1 MGIIIKKGGSFS
13 YEKLRSTYNLK
24 CPKNFNFGFDI
35 ISGKYGKSEK
45 TALISI
51 EKSSKT
57 FKKISYKEL
66 NENSSKFATA
76 LKNLGIE
83 KNDKVLVILPRIPE
97 WYYCILGC
105 SKVGAVAIPCT
116 KMLKAKDIEYRAKKS
131 NAKVII
137 STSESSSEIN
147 KIKDNCKSLKYKI
160 LVKDKKDDWYNYD
173 EICNKS
179 DINFDRNMVP
189 PTKSNDLML
198 IYFTSGSTAMPKMV
212 GRDQSYAFSHII
224 TQKYWQDLKSTDIH
238 WTLTDTGWAKAAW
251 GLLYPPLLAGCTII
265 LYDNDGFDLDEHL
278 EIIKKHKVTTFCA
291 PPTIYRLMAQSNLAN
306 FEVSSLRHCFSA
318 GEPLN
323 PEAMRSWKNATGCD
337 VYDGYGQTETIN
349 IIANFPG
356 MKIKKGSMG
365 RPCPGFE
372 IEIIYNQANI
382 LEINQ
387 IGNIGIK
394 ITDPYPPGL
403 FRGYYQDQKKTSEVF
418 KNGWYF
424 TGDTATKDKDG
435 YFWFVGRSD
444 DIITSSGY
452 RISPFEV
459 ESVLLEH
466 PYIVEAAVVAKPD
479 KVRGEIVAAF
489 IVLGKNYNGNRK
501 LKLEIQEFVKNNTAP
516 YKYPREIIFTKN
528 LPKTISGKIRR
539 IDLRNKIIK
548 I

>member
-1 MGIIIKKGGSFS
+1 LKKDISFS
-13 YEKLRSTYNLK
+13 YEKIRLSHDLK
-24 CPKNFNFGFDI
+24 CPDNFNFGFDI
-35 ISGKYGKSEK
+35 ISDKYGKSKK
-45 TALISI
+45 TALIAI
-51 EKSSKT
+51 EKSTKEI
-57 FKKISYKEL
+57 KKISYKEL
-66 NENSSKFATA
+66 NENSSKFANA
-76 LKNLGIE
+76 LKNFGI
-83 KNDKVLVILPRIPE
+83 KKKDNILVILPRIPE

-116 KMLKAKDIEYRAKKS
+116 NMLKAKDIEYRAKKS

-173 EICNKS
+173 EICKKS
-179 DINFDRNMVP
+179 DANFYRDMVP

-212 GRDQSYAFSHII
+212 GRDHSYAFSHII
-224 TQKYWQDLKSTDIH
+224 TKKYWQDLKSTDIH

-265 LYDNDGFDLDEHL
+265 LYNNEGFDLDEHL

-291 PPTIYRLMAQSNLAN
+291 PPTIYRLMAQSNLAK
-306 FEVSSLRHCFSA
+306 FDVSSLRHCFSA

-356 MKIKKGSMG
+356 MPIKKGSMG

-372 IEIIYNQANI
+372 IEIIDNQANI
-382 LEINQ
+382 LETNQ

-539 IDLRNKIIK
+539 IDLRNKIIT

>member
-66 NENSSKFATA
+66 NENSSKFANA

-265 LYDNDGFDLDEHL
+265 LYNNDGFDLDEHL
-278 EIIKKHKVTTFCA
+278 EIIKKHQVTTFCA

-306 FEVSSLRHCFSA
+306 FEVTSLRHCFSA

-356 MKIKKGSMG
+356 MPIKEGSMG

-372 IEIIYNQANI
+372 IEIIDDQANI
-382 LEINQ
+382 LQINQ

-435 YFWFVGRSD
+435 YIWFVGRSD

-539 IDLRNKIIK
+539 IDLRNKLIK
-548 I
+548 M

>member
-1 MGIIIKKGGSFS
+1 MKKDISFS
-13 YEKLRSTYNLK
+13 YEKIRSSHDLK
-24 CPKNFNFGFDI
+24 CPDNFNFGFDI
-35 ISGKYGKSEK
+35 ISDKYGKSEK
-45 TALISI
+45 TALIAI
-51 EKSSKT
+51 QKST
-57 FKKISYKEL
+57 KKVRNISYKEL
-66 NENSSKFATA
+66 NENSSKFANA
-76 LKNLGIE
+76 LKNFGI
-83 KNDKVLVILPRIPE
+83 KKKDNILVILPRIPE

-173 EICNKS
+173 EICKKS
-179 DINFDRNMVP
+179 DVNFGRDMVP

-212 GRDQSYAFSHII
+212 ERDHSYAFSHII

-372 IEIIYNQANI
+372 IEIIDNQANI

-479 KVRGEIVAAF
+479 NVRGEIVAAF

>member
-1 MGIIIKKGGSFS
+1 MKKDISFS
-13 YEKLRSTYNLK
+13 YEKIRSSHDLK
-24 CPKNFNFGFDI
+24 CPNNFNFGFDI
-35 ISGKYGKSEK
+35 ISDKYGKSEK
-45 TALISI
+45 TALIAI
-51 EKSSKT
+51 QKSTK
-57 FKKISYKEL
+57 KVQKISYKEL
-66 NENSSKFATA
+66 NENSSKFANA
-76 LKNLGIE
+76 LKNFGI
-83 KNDKVLVILPRIPE
+83 KKKDNILVILPRIPE

-116 KMLKAKDIEYRAKKS
+116 NMLKAKDIEYRAKKS

-137 STSESSSEIN
+137 STSKSSSEIN

-173 EICNKS
+173 EICKKS
-179 DINFDRNMVP
+179 DVNFYRDMVP

-212 GRDQSYAFSHII
+212 GRDHSYAFSHII
-224 TQKYWQDLKSTDIH
+224 TKKYWQDLKSTDIH

-265 LYDNDGFDLDEHL
+265 LYNNEGFDLDEHL

-356 MKIKKGSMG
+356 MQIKKGSMG

-372 IEIIYNQANI
+372 IEIIDNQANI

-489 IVLGKNYNGNRK
+489 IVLGKNYNGNIK

-539 IDLRNKIIK
+539 IDLRNKIIT

>member
-1 MGIIIKKGGSFS
+1 MKKDISFS
-13 YEKLRSTYNLK
+13 YKKIRSSHDLK
-24 CPKNFNFGFDI
+24 CPDNFNFGFDI
-35 ISGKYGKSEK
+35 ISDKYGKSEK
-45 TALISI
+45 LALIAI
-51 EKSSKT
+51 EKNTKKI
-57 FKKISYKEL
+57 KKISYKEL
-66 NENSSKFATA
+66 NENSSKFANA
-76 LKNLGIE
+76 LKNFGI
-83 KNDKVLVILPRIPE
+83 KKKDNILVILPRIPE

-173 EICNKS
+173 EICKNS

-212 GRDQSYAFSHII
+212 GRDHSYAFSHII

-356 MKIKKGSMG
+356 MPIKKGSMG

-372 IEIIYNQANI
+372 IEIIDNQANI

-539 IDLRNKIIK
+539 IDLRNKLIK

>member
-1 MGIIIKKGGSFS
+1 MKKDISFS
-13 YEKLRSTYNLK
+13 YEKIRSSHDLK
-24 CPKNFNFGFDI
+24 CPDNFNFGFDI
-35 ISGKYGKSEK
+35 ISDKYGKSEK
-45 TALISI
+45 TALIAI
-51 EKSSKT
+51 QKSTK
-57 FKKISYKEL
+57 KVQKISYKEL
-66 NENSSKFATA
+66 NENSSKFANA
-76 LKNLGIE
+76 LKNFGI
-83 KNDKVLVILPRIPE
+83 KKKDNILVILPRIPE

-173 EICNKS
+173 EICKKS
-179 DINFDRNMVP
+179 DVNFGRDMVP

-212 GRDQSYAFSHII
+212 ERDQSYAFSHII

-356 MKIKKGSMG
+356 MPIKKGSMG

-372 IEIIYNQANI
+372 IEIIDNQANI

>member
-1 MGIIIKKGGSFS
+1 MKKDISFS
-13 YEKLRSTYNLK
+13 YEKIRSSHDLK
-24 CPKNFNFGFDI
+24 CPDNFNFGFDI
-35 ISGKYGKSEK
+35 ISDEYGKSEK
-45 TALISI
+45 TALIAI
-51 EKSSKT
+51 QKSTK
-57 FKKISYKEL
+57 KVQKISYKEL
-66 NENSSKFATA
+66 NENSSKFANA
-76 LKNLGIE
+76 LKNFGI
-83 KNDKVLVILPRIPE
+83 KKKDNILVILPRIPE

-173 EICNKS
+173 EICKKS
-179 DINFDRNMVP
+179 DVNFGRDMVP

-212 GRDQSYAFSHII
+212 ERDQSYAFSHII

-278 EIIKKHKVTTFCA
+278 EIIKKHKVTTLCA

-372 IEIIYNQANI
+372 IEIIDNQANI

>member
-1 MGIIIKKGGSFS
+1 M
-13 YEKLRSTYNLK
+13 
-24 CPKNFNFGFDI
+24 
-35 ISGKYGKSEK
+35 
-45 TALISI
+45 
-51 EKSSKT
+51 
-57 FKKISYKEL
+57 
-66 NENSSKFATA
+66 
-76 LKNLGIE
+76 
-83 KNDKVLVILPRIPE
+83 
-97 WYYCILGC
+97 CIR
-105 SKVGAVAIPCT
+105 
-116 KMLKAKDIEYRAKKS
+116 DR
-131 NAKVII
+131 
-137 STSESSSEIN
+137 
-147 KIKDNCKSLKYKI
+147 
-160 LVKDKKDDWYNYD
+160 YNYD
-173 EICNKS
+173 EICKKS
-179 DINFDRNMVP
+179 DVNFGRDMVP

-212 GRDQSYAFSHII
+212 ERDHSYAFSHII

-356 MKIKKGSMG
+356 MQIKKGSMG

-372 IEIIYNQANI
+372 IEIIDNQANI

-489 IVLGKNYNGNRK
+489 IVLGKNYPLPVIDYATSRKRALDTYTKSVSYTHLTLPTNR
-501 LKLEIQEFVKNNTAP
+501 EV
-516 YKYPREIIFTKN
+516 
-528 LPKTISGKIRR
+528 
-539 IDLRNKIIK
+539 
-548 I
+548 

>member
-1 MGIIIKKGGSFS
+1 
-13 YEKLRSTYNLK
+13 
-24 CPKNFNFGFDI
+24 
-35 ISGKYGKSEK
+35 
-45 TALISI
+45 
-51 EKSSKT
+51 
-57 FKKISYKEL
+57 
-66 NENSSKFATA
+66 
-76 LKNLGIE
+76 
-83 KNDKVLVILPRIPE
+83 
-97 WYYCILGC
+97 
-105 SKVGAVAIPCT
+105 
-116 KMLKAKDIEYRAKKS
+116 MLKAKDIEYRAKKS

-173 EICNKS
+173 EICKKS
-179 DINFDRNMVP
+179 DVNFGRDMVP

-212 GRDQSYAFSHII
+212 ERDQSYAFSHII

-356 MKIKKGSMG
+356 MKIKEGSMG

-372 IEIIYNQANI
+372 VEIIDNQANI

-403 FRGYYQDQKKTSEVF
+403 FRGYYQDQKKHLKF
-418 KNGWYF
+418 LKM
-424 TGDTATKDKDG
+424 DG
-435 YFWFVGRSD
+435 ILQVILLPRIKM
-444 DIITSSGY
+444 DIFG
-452 RISPFEV
+452 
-459 ESVLLEH
+459 L
-466 PYIVEAAVVAKPD
+466 
-479 KVRGEIVAAF
+479 
-489 IVLGKNYNGNRK
+489 
-501 LKLEIQEFVKNNTAP
+501 
-516 YKYPREIIFTKN
+516 
-528 LPKTISGKIRR
+528 
-539 IDLRNKIIK
+539 
-548 I
+548 

>member
-1 MGIIIKKGGSFS
+1 MKKDISFS
-13 YEKLRSTYNLK
+13 YEKIRSSHDLK
-24 CPKNFNFGFDI
+24 CPDNFNFGFDI
-35 ISGKYGKSEK
+35 ISDKYGKSEK
-45 TALISI
+45 TALIAI
-51 EKSSKT
+51 QKSTK
-57 FKKISYKEL
+57 KVQKISYKKL
-66 NENSSKFATA
+66 NENSSKFANA
-76 LKNLGIE
+76 LKNFGI
-83 KNDKVLVILPRIPE
+83 KKKDNILVILPRIPE

-131 NAKVII
+131 NAKIII

-173 EICNKS
+173 EICKKS
-179 DINFDRNMVP
+179 DVNFGRDMVP

-212 GRDQSYAFSHII
+212 ERDQSYAFSHII

-372 IEIIYNQANI
+372 IEIIDNQANI

>member
-1 MGIIIKKGGSFS
+1 MKKDISFS
-13 YEKLRSTYNLK
+13 YEKIRSSHDLK
-24 CPKNFNFGFDI
+24 CPDNFNFGFDI
-35 ISGKYGKSEK
+35 ISDKYGKSEK
-45 TALISI
+45 TALIAI
-51 EKSSKT
+51 QKSTK
-57 FKKISYKEL
+57 KVQKISYKEL
-66 NENSSKFATA
+66 NENSSKFANA
-76 LKNLGIE
+76 LKNFGI
-83 KNDKVLVILPRIPE
+83 KKKDNILVILPRIPE

-173 EICNKS
+173 EICKKS
-179 DINFDRNMVP
+179 DVNFGRDMVP

-212 GRDQSYAFSHII
+212 ERDHSYAFSHII

-372 IEIIYNQANI
+372 IEIIDNQANI

>member
-1 MGIIIKKGGSFS
+1 MKKDISFS
-13 YEKLRSTYNLK
+13 YEKIRSSHDLK
-24 CPKNFNFGFDI
+24 CPDNFNFGFDI
-35 ISGKYGKSEK
+35 ISDKYGKSEK
-45 TALISI
+45 TALIAI
-51 EKSSKT
+51 QKSTK
-57 FKKISYKEL
+57 KVQKISYKEL
-66 NENSSKFATA
+66 NENSSKFANA
-76 LKNLGIE
+76 LKNFGI
-83 KNDKVLVILPRIPE
+83 KKKDNILVILPRIPE

-173 EICNKS
+173 EICKKS
-179 DINFDRNMVP
+179 DVNFGRDMVP

-212 GRDQSYAFSHII
+212 ERDQSYAFSHII

-323 PEAMRSWKNATGCD
+323 PEAIRSWKNATGCD

-356 MKIKKGSMG
+356 MQIKKGSMG

-372 IEIIYNQANI
+372 IEIIDNQANI

>member
-1 MGIIIKKGGSFS
+1 MKKDISFS
-13 YEKLRSTYNLK
+13 YEKIRSSHDLK
-24 CPKNFNFGFDI
+24 CPDNFNFGFDI
-35 ISGKYGKSEK
+35 ISDKYGKSEK
-45 TALISI
+45 TALIAI
-51 EKSSKT
+51 QKSTK
-57 FKKISYKEL
+57 KLQKISYNEL
-66 NENSSKFATA
+66 NENSSKFANA
-76 LKNLGIE
+76 LKNFGI
-83 KNDKVLVILPRIPE
+83 KKKDNILVILPRIPE

-265 LYDNDGFDLDEHL
+265 LYNNDGFDLDDHL
-278 EIIKKHKVTTFCA
+278 EIIKKHQVTTFCA

-306 FEVSSLRHCFSA
+306 FEVTSLRHCFSA

-356 MKIKKGSMG
+356 MPIKEGSMG

-372 IEIIYNQANI
+372 IEIIDDQANI
-382 LEINQ
+382 LQINQ

-435 YFWFVGRSD
+435 YIWFVGRSD

-479 KVRGEIVAAF
+479 SVRGEIVAAI

-539 IDLRNKIIK
+539 IDLRNRIIK

>member
-1 MGIIIKKGGSFS
+1 MKKDISFS
-13 YEKLRSTYNLK
+13 YEKIRSSHDLK
-24 CPKNFNFGFDI
+24 CPDNFNFGFDI
-35 ISGKYGKSEK
+35 ISDKYGKSEK
-45 TALISI
+45 TALIAI
-51 EKSSKT
+51 QKSTK
-57 FKKISYKEL
+57 KVQKISYKEL
-66 NENSSKFATA
+66 NENSSKFANA
-76 LKNLGIE
+76 LKNFGI
-83 KNDKVLVILPRIPE
+83 KKKDNILVILPRIPE

-173 EICNKS
+173 EICKKS
-179 DINFDRNMVP
+179 DVNFGRDMVP

-212 GRDQSYAFSHII
+212 ERDQSYAFSHII

-323 PEAMRSWKNATGCD
+323 PEALRSWKNATGCD

-372 IEIIYNQANI
+372 IEIIDNQANI

>member
-1 MGIIIKKGGSFS
+1 MKKDISFS
-13 YEKLRSTYNLK
+13 YEKIRSSHDLK
-24 CPKNFNFGFDI
+24 CPDNFNFGFDI
-35 ISGKYGKSEK
+35 ISDKYGKSEK
-45 TALISI
+45 TALIAI
-51 EKSSKT
+51 QKST
-57 FKKISYKEL
+57 KKVRNISYKEL
-66 NENSSKFATA
+66 NENSSKFANA
-76 LKNLGIE
+76 LKNFGI
-83 KNDKVLVILPRIPE
+83 KKKDNILVILPRIPE

-173 EICNKS
+173 EICKKS
-179 DINFDRNMVP
+179 DVNFGRDMVP

-212 GRDQSYAFSHII
+212 ERDQSYAFSHII

-372 IEIIYNQANI
+372 IEIIDNQANI